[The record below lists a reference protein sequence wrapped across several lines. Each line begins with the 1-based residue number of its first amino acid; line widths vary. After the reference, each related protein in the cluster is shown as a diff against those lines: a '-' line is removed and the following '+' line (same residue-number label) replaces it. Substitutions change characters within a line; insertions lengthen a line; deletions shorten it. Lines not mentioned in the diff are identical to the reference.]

1 MSNLYQVLNRTGE
14 RTSSAPTLLPVG
26 ASPGH
31 IAQDS
36 QSLSLINVVNDFQWT
51 TTKLTGRQGVPCIYL
66 REKRLKTNALVSQS
80 IYYSLAMSGT
90 AGGALGGFQN
100 LPRLAQTVIGGAA
113 GFAAGSAIVNNSLFQ
128 NLRQGLITSGS
139 FLSLAGGVASL
150 IPGIG
155 GIIGRGLVL
164 GGAAITGI
172 GALSN
177 FIVPIFGTTVGATAP
192 EYVAS
197 AGANLFSNLLG
208 SIENA
213 ATGSNLP
220 GEPSRTSIPSLGSNY
235 LTPYEGLYLTAD
247 TGFFYKFPY
256 FTDTQNKV
264 TNAFDD
270 KAGAFAGEGIRPAG
284 YVGSAAEIVEEGR
297 RL

>member
-14 RTSSAPTLLPVG
+14 RTSAAPTLLPVG

-128 NLRQGLITSGS
+128 NLQQLLIRGGS
-139 FLSLAGGVASL
+139 
-150 IPGIG
+150 
-155 GIIGRGLVL
+155 
-164 GGAAITGI
+164 T
-172 GALSN
+172 ALS
-177 FIVPIFGTTVGATAP
+177 ISGVVRAFGAP
-192 EYVAS
+192 GQIA
-197 AGANLFSNLLG
+197 G
-208 SIENA
+208 SI
-213 ATGSNLP
+213 L
-220 GEPSRTSIPSLGSNY
+220 
-235 LTPYEGLYLTAD
+235 
-247 TGFFYKFPY
+247 
-256 FTDTQNKV
+256 
-264 TNAFDD
+264 
-270 KAGAFAGEGIRPAG
+270 
-284 YVGSAAEIVEEGR
+284 
-297 RL
+297 